1 MTSFNVINWNFNGD
15 CIEHY
20 DVMPYF
26 YRCLDEEKKSKKIKI
41 SDISFEWLRDFIKN
55 VSLYNFWARCE
66 YECIIHGWP
75 VQKNDYKLDIHEQVM
90 MNLDVITKLML
101 EDIKN
106 V

>member
-20 DVMPYF
+20 
-26 YRCLDEEKKSKKIKI
+26 
-41 SDISFEWLRDFIKN
+41 
-55 VSLYNFWARCE
+55 E

-75 VQKNDYKLDIHEQVM
+75 LQKNDYKLDIHEQVM